1 LSNVT
6 EKPYITC
13 RELISFLAD
22 YIEQTLPPETLY
34 EFERHLNVCPS
45 CVAYV
50 ASYRET
56 IVITRR
62 ANVSPKLLQD
72 EAPAELIA
80 AILASAKRDL

>member
-1 LSNVT
+1 MSDLA

-13 RELISFLAD
+13 KELISFLAD
-22 YIEQTLPPETLY
+22 YVEQSLPPETLF

-45 CVAYV
+45 CVAYL

-72 EAPAELIA
+72 EAPPELIT
-80 AILASAKRDL
+80 AILASVKKA